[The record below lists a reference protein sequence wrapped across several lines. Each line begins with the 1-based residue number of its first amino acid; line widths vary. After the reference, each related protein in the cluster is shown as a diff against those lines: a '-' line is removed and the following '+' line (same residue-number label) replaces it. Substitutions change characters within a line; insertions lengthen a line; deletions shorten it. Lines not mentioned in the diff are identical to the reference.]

1 MIVKPEQP
9 KLTISKL
16 ADEGTSSPFIARLT
30 LSPIKL
36 RDVALPDHTK
46 HEAFDMAYEFV
57 FMTAINTRAT
67 SQQIMEIIAEHNRKI
82 FAGEIARL
90 QGHMIHID
98 ESIDRELR
106 KHVEDFLNS
115 AVRVLKQGMQN
126 VAKTLQLNI
135 GFLFQKD
142 STFENGVTALAKTH
156 PKLAAYLRETRK
168 WSERLI
174 SSRNAIEHE
183 GWVLPRVVYTENAGR
198 IQTEEPQISGQPVT
212 EFVQYMM
219 DRLCCFIEEVTAYA
233 LQAQMP
239 DGISI
244 TEISPSQRNPQC
256 VERFQVALAHGGMP
270 LWSIAYHESTF
281 EET

>member
-135 GFLFQKD
+135 GFLF
-142 STFENGVTALAKTH
+142 
-156 PKLAAYLRETRK
+156 RETRK